1 MMIYH
6 FMTIL
11 SVVHTHTHTMKK
23 NVKISYVAYELVSNF
38 ANFYILNLLNSILA
52 EIRKPGYY
60 ILSTASVVDIAFIC
74 SSSSSTFLIWFFFLV
89 YRFLSLKYFKCI

>member
-23 NVKISYVAYELVSNF
+23 NAKISYVAYELVSNF
-38 ANFYILNLLNSILA
+38 ANFYIFYLTQYWQKLGSQYITSCLLHLLWI
-52 EIRKPGYY
+52 
-60 ILSTASVVDIAFIC
+60 
-74 SSSSSTFLIWFFFLV
+74 
-89 YRFLSLKYFKCI
+89 